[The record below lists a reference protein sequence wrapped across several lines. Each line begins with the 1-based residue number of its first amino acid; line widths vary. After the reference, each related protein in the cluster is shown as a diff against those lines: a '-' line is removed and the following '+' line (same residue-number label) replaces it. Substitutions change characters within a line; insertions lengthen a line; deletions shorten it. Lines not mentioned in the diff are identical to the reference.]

1 MSYSLIINI
10 LLDIFGI
17 VILFLLLFPG
27 TLLFSS
33 HRINRNKQKYLFFS
47 VTAHLFAL
55 SIFLSSEIAAYL
67 IPDTFLNKALFTIGI
82 CIFIVS
88 IIIAIICIFINEKG
102 DLAIPKGMHI
112 PVAQI
117 SCAVLPPIIAILFSM
132 FLPEIKTLYAAWAV
146 SLHMIQSL
154 ILVDSERKL
163 QETEQKMD
171 LAMGKILA
179 NQIRPHFIFNSLSSI
194 ETLCHSDPE
203 TAAENIRNLSAY
215 LRSNIDGLVSEKLIP
230 FDEEL
235 KHIRQYIA
243 LEQMDPARKFR
254 FDYELDVRDFTIPA
268 LSIQPIVENAVKH
281 GALSRD
287 DGNGAVTLTTEV
299 IGDFIRIT
307 VYDNGIHGVDMTK
320 AQKENNGIGI
330 SNTARR
336 LESLCGGT
344 IEIKS
349 DEKGTRAII
358 MVPRKGN

>member
-1 MSYSLIINI
+1 MSYSFVTNT

-27 TLLFSS
+27 MLLFNS

-55 SIFLSSEIAAYL
+55 SIFLSSEIVGYL
-67 IPDTFLNKALFTIGI
+67 MPETFVNKVLSTVGI
-82 CIFIVS
+82 CIFILS
-88 IIIAIICIFINEKG
+88 IMIALICIFINEEG
-102 DLAIPKGMHI
+102 YPAVPKGMHI

-117 SCAVLPPIIAILFSM
+117 SCAVLPPIIAILISM
-132 FLPEIKTLYAAWAV
+132 IFPEITILYTAWAV

-171 LAMGKILA
+171 ITMGKILA
-179 NQIRPHFIFNSLSSI
+179 NQIRPHFIFNSLSAI
-194 ETLCHSDPE
+194 ETLCHNDPDA
-203 TAAENIRNLSAY
+203 AAENIENLSAY
-215 LRSNIDGLVSEKLIP
+215 LRSNIDGMVSEKLIP

-243 LEQMDPARKFR
+243 LEQIDPARKFR
-254 FDYELDVRDFTIPA
+254 FDYELDVRDFEIPA
-268 LSIQPIVENAVKH
+268 LSIQPIIENAVKH

-287 DGNGAVTLTTEV
+287 DGNGEILLTTEA
-299 IGDFIRIT
+299 IGDYIRIT
-307 VYDNGIHGVDMTK
+307 VYDNGTHGIDMTK
-320 AQKENNGIGI
+320 IQKENNGIGI
-330 SNTARR
+330 SNTAKR